1 MKTKD
6 LLLLASG
13 LALGYLI
20 FKKDLFKKKSVVE
33 TATALPEGEL
43 LPTGGERKTKEDICE
58 AKWTEFSS
66 TARFASEKDM
76 AEQKAKFMNS
86 CLLG

>member
-1 MKTKD
+1 MKAKD
-6 LLLLASG
+6 LLLVASG

-33 TATALPEGEL
+33 TTTALPEGEA
-43 LPTGGERKTKEDICE
+43 LPTGGERKTKEDICQ
-58 AKWTEFSS
+58 AKWTEFAS
-66 TARFASEKDM
+66 TARFAS
-76 AEQKAKFMNS
+76 QKAMEEHKATFMKD

>member
-1 MKTKD
+1 METKD

-20 FKKDLFKKKSVVE
+20 FKKDLFKKKSVVDR
-33 TATALPEGEL
+33 TISLPEGEI
-43 LPTGGERKTKEDICE
+43 LPTGGTKTAKEDICE
-58 AKWTEFSS
+58 AKWTEFASL
-66 TARFASEKDM
+66 ARFASEKDM
-76 AEQKAKFMNS
+76 AEKRATFMKT